1 MIYGYARVSTKDQ
14 STDMQLNALE
24 AAGISQDKIF
34 SDVISGLSKDRPE
47 FNKLLDLLTPGDT
60 LVVWKLDRLGRSV
73 RNLSTFLEDMNTR
86 GVVIRSLVDGLDT
99 SNKSSKMLYHMLAI
113 ISEMERDNIN
123 ERIREGIKNAS
134 KHGTKSGKAHGRPR
148 VASPKV
154 QLALDLVASGESIR
168 MASRK
173 TGVSERTLYR
183 RIDAIKQ
190 NGDYVKQVD
199 IFNVIRDN
207 VKQERGNIKQ
217 KGGLVK

>member
-1 MIYGYARVSTKDQ
+1 MIYGYCRVSTKDQ
-14 STDMQLNALE
+14 STDMQKNALE
-24 AAGISQDKIF
+24 AAGIPGDKIF

-47 FNKLLDLLTPGDT
+47 FNRLLNLLNEGDT

-73 RNLSTFLEDMNTR
+73 RNLSGFLEDMNTR

-99 SNKSSKMLYHMLAI
+99 SNKSSKMLYHMLAV

-123 ERIREGIKNAS
+123 ERIREGIKNAN
-134 KHGTKSGKAHGRPR
+134 KHGTKSGKAHGRPK

-154 QLALDLVASGESIR
+154 QLAMDLIASGESIR

-183 RIDAIKQ
+183 RLDAIKQ
-190 NGDYVKQVD
+190 NGDYVKQID
-199 IFNVIRDN
+199 IFNALKHN
-207 VKQERGNIKQ
+207 VKQGQKNVKQ
-217 KGGLVK
+217 TGGLVK